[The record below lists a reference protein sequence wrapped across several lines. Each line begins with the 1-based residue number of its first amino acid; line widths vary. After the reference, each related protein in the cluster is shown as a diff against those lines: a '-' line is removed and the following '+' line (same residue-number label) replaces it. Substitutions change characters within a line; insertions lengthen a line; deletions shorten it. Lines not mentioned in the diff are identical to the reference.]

1 MAATGCVIRNVKVAV
16 VNYLPQ
22 QHVLELLVRLNQTS
36 APVIDDKKSTQRRVS
51 YAPFIHHDAKFLG
64 I

>member
-22 QHVLELLVRLNQTS
+22 QHVLELLVRPNQTS
-36 APVIDDKKSTQRRVS
+36 APVIDDKKSTQEE
-51 YAPFIHHDAKFLG
+51 YHMHLLFITTQTV
-64 I
+64 